1 MLAISL
7 LCNGFEDYRLQRYTC
22 SDTDAVG
29 LIGVNDYMVDVQ
41 APFGG
46 GEGLTVWARSW
57 GPRGGD

>member
-1 MLAISL
+1 MVLRITD
-7 LCNGFEDYRLQRYTC
+7 CKDTC

-46 GEGLTVWARSW
+46 VKA
-57 GPRGGD
+57 

>member
-1 MLAISL
+1 MVLRVAD
-7 LCNGFEDYRLQRYTC
+7 CKYNC